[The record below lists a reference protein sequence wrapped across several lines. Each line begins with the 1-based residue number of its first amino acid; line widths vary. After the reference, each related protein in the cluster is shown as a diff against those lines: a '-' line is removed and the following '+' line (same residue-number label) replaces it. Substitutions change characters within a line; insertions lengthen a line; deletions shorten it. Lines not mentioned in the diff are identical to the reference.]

1 MAEKKKDDG
10 PKVVSAT
17 LATGTKVSGPEPVV
31 NTVKARAEQSA
42 KAQK

>member
-1 MAEKKKDDG
+1 MAEKKKDQ

-17 LATGTKVSGPEPVV
+17 LATGTKVSGPEEVV
-31 NTVKARAEQSA
+31 ASVKARAEQSA